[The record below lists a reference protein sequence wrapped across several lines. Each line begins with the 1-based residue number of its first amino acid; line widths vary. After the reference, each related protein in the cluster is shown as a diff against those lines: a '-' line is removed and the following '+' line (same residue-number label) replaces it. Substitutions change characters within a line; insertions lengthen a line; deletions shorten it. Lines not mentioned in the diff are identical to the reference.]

1 MTTPLPLAPD
11 LQDRETAFSFISRLA
26 AMNGVDTAGFCTD
39 MGLSFNKVIDG
50 NPEALARLAVLS
62 ATDVEDLR
70 HWSPRYLG
78 NREHE
83 FRGNRLH
90 AKAIKESTIR
100 GCPACLREDTEAT
113 PGRVEGGMYIRGHW
127 LFRPVTLCLKH
138 QHPLVPLWT
147 EANVSC
153 RYDASA
159 RLAEISPAI
168 SAGNLD
174 KELRAPNPFDEW
186 IEARLAGTPI
196 ESWLD
201 QFDLYA
207 AAHFCEL
214 LGRAIWAVRFPKWK
228 KFGPERAWMSFEMGF
243 RFATKDEATVRDT
256 LMQLQETIGEPT
268 DGPKK
273 KYGALYDR
281 LAFDLLGEAYA
292 PFRELLRDH
301 IASTWPLGPGDD
313 LMGEPVL
320 QRKVHSVRTA
330 ARELGMDPRRL
341 RKLLVDIGLVRP
353 AETGRDDQWELFDAK
368 AAQPHLDRINTL
380 VSAKDFQEALSMSR
394 SQFEL
399 LRKEGHF
406 PPAIDGGE
414 HKPLWDVRAAHLHLE
429 SLLTGAAPIYVTMHG
444 WDDIPTTAQ
453 SLKVSPGTVLKLLEG
468 GRVQRIGRHTNRD
481 GYASIVVTKG
491 EIERLL
497 ERPEAPGLSIDV
509 FARQCGL
516 TRSAAMRLVREGH
529 VTSTEGRHPK
539 TNARQRFLAPGD
551 LAAFHERFV
560 TLRGLAVELG
570 MPWQALRP
578 KLAAAGLE
586 PFSPDGQDYGAVYER
601 SAATAA
607 DLAVAKPRS
616 HQNKEKDGE

>member
-1 MTTPLPLAPD
+1 MTTPLPLARD
-11 LQDRETAFSFISRLA
+11 LQDRETAFSFVSRLA

-39 MGLSFNKVIDG
+39 MGLPFSKVIDG
-50 NPEALARLAVLS
+50 NPEALARLADLS
-62 ATDVEDLR
+62 ATEVEDLR
-70 HWSPRYLG
+70 LWSPLYLG

-90 AKAIKESTIR
+90 AKAIKESTVR
-100 GCPACLREDTEAT
+100 GCPACLREDAAAA
-113 PGRVEGGMYIRGHW
+113 PGRAEGDMYIRGHW

-138 QHPLVPLWT
+138 HHPLVPLWT
-147 EANVSC
+147 EANVSR
-153 RYDASA
+153 RYDAFA
-159 RLAEISPAI
+159 RLAEIAPGVW
-168 SAGNLD
+168 AGELD

-186 IEARLAGTPI
+186 IEARLAGTPT

-243 RFATKDEATVRDT
+243 RFATQGEATVRDT

-320 QRKVHSVRTA
+320 ERKVHSVRTA

-341 RKLLVDIGLVRP
+341 RKLLVDVDLVQP

-406 PPAIDGGE
+406 PPAIDGGD

-429 SLLTGAAPIYVTMHG
+429 SLLTGAEPIYVPMHKWG
-444 WDDIPTTAQ
+444 DIPKTAQ
-453 SLKVSPGTVLKLLEG
+453 SLRVSPAKILSLLETG
-468 GRVQRIGRHTNRD
+468 KVQRVGRHMTCE
-481 GYASIVVTKG
+481 GYPAILVTQD

-497 ERPEAPGLSIDV
+497 ERPEAPGISIEV
-509 FARQCGL
+509 FARQCGM
-516 TRSAAMRLVREGH
+516 TPTAAMRLVREGH
-529 VTSTEGRHPK
+529 VSTTEGRHPK
-539 TNARQRFLAPGD
+539 TGARQRFLAPGD
-551 LAAFHERFV
+551 LDAFHARFV
-560 TLRGLAVELG
+560 TLRGLAVERG
-570 MPWQALRP
+570 TPWQALR
-578 KLAAAGLE
+578 LNLGQAGIE
-586 PFSPDGQDYGAVYER
+586 PFSPDGQDYGPLYER
-601 SAATAA
+601 GVVE
-607 DLAVAKPRS
+607 DRLGPR
-616 HQNKEKDGE
+616 N

>member
-1 MTTPLPLAPD
+1 MTTPLPLARD
-11 LQDRETAFSFISRLA
+11 LQDRETAFSFVSRLA

-39 MGLSFNKVIDG
+39 MGLPFSKVIDG
-50 NPEALARLAVLS
+50 NPEALARLADLS
-62 ATDVEDLR
+62 ATEVEDLR
-70 HWSPRYLG
+70 LWSPLYLG

-90 AKAIKESTIR
+90 AKAIKESTVR
-100 GCPACLREDTEAT
+100 GCPACLREDAAAA
-113 PGRVEGGMYIRGHW
+113 PGRAEGDMYIRGHW

-138 QHPLVPLWT
+138 HHPLVPLWT
-147 EANVSC
+147 EANVSR
-153 RYDASA
+153 RYDAFA
-159 RLAEISPAI
+159 RLAEIAPGVW
-168 SAGNLD
+168 AGELD

-186 IEARLAGTPI
+186 IEARLAGTPT

-243 RFATKDEATVRDT
+243 RFATQGEATVRDT

-320 QRKVHSVRTA
+320 ERKVHSVRTA

-341 RKLLVDIGLVRP
+341 RKLLVDVDLVQP

-368 AAQPHLDRINTL
+368 AAQPHLDRINHIHHAGNSSGIVDGAAGILIGSKAYGEAHGLKPRAVIRAT
-380 VSAKDFQEALSMSR
+380 AKIGTDPTIM
-394 SQFEL
+394 
-399 LRKEGHF
+399 
-406 PPAIDGGE
+406 
-414 HKPLWDVRAAHLHLE
+414 
-429 SLLTGAAPIYVTMHG
+429 LTGPVPVTEKILVDSGMSISDIDLFEVNEAFAAVVLRFMQAFNV
-444 WDDIPTTAQ
+444 DDSQVNVNGGSIAMGHPLGATGAIII
-453 SLKVSPGTVLKLLEG
+453 GTLLDELERSG
-468 GRVQRIGRHTNRD
+468 KGTGLATLCV
-481 GYASIVVTKG
+481 ASGMGAATI
-491 EIERLL
+491 IER
-497 ERPEAPGLSIDV
+497 V
-509 FARQCGL
+509 
-516 TRSAAMRLVREGH
+516 
-529 VTSTEGRHPK
+529 
-539 TNARQRFLAPGD
+539 
-551 LAAFHERFV
+551 
-560 TLRGLAVELG
+560 
-570 MPWQALRP
+570 
-578 KLAAAGLE
+578 
-586 PFSPDGQDYGAVYER
+586 
-601 SAATAA
+601 
-607 DLAVAKPRS
+607 
-616 HQNKEKDGE
+616 